1 MFILFFLIWV
11 IFNGKLT
18 VEIAVFGLII
28 SAAMYLFMC
37 KYLEF
42 SPKKDLRIFK
52 NAFLGVRYGLVLL
65 KEIIL
70 ANIKVIG
77 YIYSSK
83 YEVEPALI
91 KFKTDLKSDASK
103 AVLANS
109 ITLTP
114 GTITGTLEKD
124 ELCVHCLDKE
134 MGDGIDDMVFMDL
147 LKKMEE
153 KK

>member
-1 MFILFFLIWV
+1 MPSSVSLFP
-11 IFNGKLT
+11 
-18 VEIAVFGLII
+18 AV
-28 SAAMYLFMC
+28 MYLFMC

-52 NAFLGVRYGLVLL
+52 KCISGCPYGLVLL

-77 YIYSSK
+77 FIYSSK

-91 KFKTDLKSDASK
+91 KFKTDLQSDASK

-109 ITLTP
+109 MTLTP
-114 GTITGTLEKD
+114 GTITKD
-124 ELCVHCLDKE
+124 A
-134 MGDGIDDMVFMDL
+134 
-147 LKKMEE
+147 
-153 KK
+153 